1 MEYYQLELTEVS
13 DPDLSRYFIDDESE
27 SDKEISRISGDK
39 RYSTHLETIKSMD
52 LIQ

>member
-39 RYSTHLETIKSMD
+39 RDSTHLEAMKSID